1 MHSVTSNAVAGE
13 LSQLTNIVNGKM
25 SWIVNKQNNASTCDI
40 SGLGT
45 GLYLVF
51 ATDLY
56 HNWDVYYIGVL
67 EKYSTSGRR
76 LTTISNRTLTLTVSG
91 DTLSC
96 NSGYYIWQIRI
107 LQIGY

>member
-1 MHSVTSNAVAGE
+1 M
-13 LSQLTNIVNGKM
+13 
-25 SWIVNKQNNASTCDI
+25 NKINSASTCDI
-40 SGLGT
+40 SNLAQGV
-45 GLYLVF
+45 YLVF

-76 LTTISNRTLTLTVSG
+76 LTTISNRTLTLSVSG
-91 DTLSC
+91 NTLSA
-96 NSGYYIWQIRI
+96 NSGYYIWQIKM